1 MILNTQIIQD
11 NLLMFI
17 ILIAPAKSLLPCN
30 IGSMGFIVSRDKGI
44 GIFEGGV
51 YYLAILED
59 DCLSAILKDD
69 YF

>member
-11 NLLMFI
+11 I

-44 GIFEGGV
+44 GIFGGGV

>member
-1 MILNTQIIQD
+1 
-11 NLLMFI
+11 MFI
-17 ILIAPAKSLLPCN
+17 VLIAPAKSLLPCN